1 MLFETRFYM
10 KIKSKN
16 LRKLTISALIFAVSI
31 LPLQSSFAMQKNN
44 VDHNFVA
51 NFVAIEH
58 LDDSSII
65 EDLSI
70 LQKYNLID
78 SDCGQIL
85 SISDIDNCGDKT
97 KEYTVKYGDKINTI
111 SVLNHDTNK
120 TTLQIKQ
127 PSDNI
132 SNILEIYS
140 DGRMI
145 LDGSLIKVNTSTEIA
160 PFSAGSSIYFNNSP
174 GYGSASDYNRYFRQE
189 NIADIAFNTAISNIA
204 TGTLITIVF
213 GFMGGVISTGLGV
226 MYTIISEF
234 VNYNPN
240 SRSLSSKSTVY
251 SHRSYPS
258 GYIPSTFSH
267 VYKYRTTF
275 YSKINYGGTSR
286 TLTMYKHI
294 MHG

>member
-1 MLFETRFYM
+1 M

-78 SDCGQIL
+78 SDYGQIL
-85 SISDIDNCGDKT
+85 SISDIDNCGDNI
-97 KEYTVKYGDKINTI
+97 KEYTIKYGDKVNTI

-145 LDGSLIKVNTSTEIA
+145 VDGSLIKVTKSTEIT
-160 PFSAGSSIYFNNSP
+160 PFSSGSSIYFNNSP
-174 GYGSASDYNRYFRQE
+174 GYGSASDYNHYFKQE
-189 NIADIAFNTAISNIA
+189 NISDIAFSTGISNFA
-204 TGTLITIVF
+204 TSVLVAVLF
-213 GFMGGVISTGLGV
+213 YAMGGIVGFGLGILYN
-226 MYTIISEF
+226 MINEF

-275 YSKINYGGTSR
+275 YSKINYGGISR

>member
-1 MLFETRFYM
+1 M

-16 LRKLTISALIFAVSI
+16 LRKLTISALIFMISI
-31 LPLQSSFAMQKNN
+31 LPLQPSFAMQNNN
-44 VDHNFVA
+44 VDYNL
-51 NFVAIEH
+51 VAIEH

-65 EDLSI
+65 EDISV
-70 LQKYNLID
+70 LQKYRLID

-85 SISDIDNCGDKT
+85 SISDIDNCGDNI

-111 SVLNHDTNK
+111 SILNHDTNK

-132 SNILEIYS
+132 SNTLEIYS

-145 LDGSLIKVNTSTEIA
+145 LDGSLIKVNTSTEIT
-160 PFSAGSSIYFNNSP
+160 PCAGSSIYFNNSP
-174 GYGSASDYNRYFRQE
+174 GYGSASDYSHYFKQE
-189 NIADIAFNTAISNIA
+189 NISDIAFNTLISNIA
-204 TGTLITIVF
+204 TGTLMSIIF
-213 GFMGGVISTGLGV
+213 YAMGGIVASGLGYV
-226 MYTIISEF
+226 CDIISEF

-275 YSKINYGGTSR
+275 YSKINYGGISR
-286 TLTMYKHI
+286 TVTMYKHI
-294 MHG
+294 MHGWCYE